1 MEEKLI
7 EQVRVHEVLY
17 NCKLSSYRDQN
28 IRQEA
33 WEEIGRE
40 LQMPGTHTHTFINK
54 LNK

>member
-7 EQVRVHEVLY
+7 EQVRLHEVLY
-17 NCKLSSYRDQN
+17 NHKLVSYKDQH

-40 LQMPGTHTHTFINK
+40 LQMQD
-54 LNK
+54 

>member
-7 EQVRVHEVLY
+7 EQFRVHEVLY

-28 IRQEA
+28 IRQKA

>member
-17 NCKLSSYRDQN
+17 NCKLTSYRDQN
-28 IRQEA
+28 IRQES

-40 LQMPGTHTHTFINK
+40 LQMPGTHTH
-54 LNK
+54 L